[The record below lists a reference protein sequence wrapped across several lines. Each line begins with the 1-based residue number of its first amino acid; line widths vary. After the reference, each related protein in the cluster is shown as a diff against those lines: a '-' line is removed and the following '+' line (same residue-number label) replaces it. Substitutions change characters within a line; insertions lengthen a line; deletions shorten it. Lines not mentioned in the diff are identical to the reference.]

1 MGCEVFHFF
10 SLPFCMVAGLG
21 AREGT
26 VVIQILNPKQDVEA
40 NPD

>member
-1 MGCEVFHFF
+1 
-10 SLPFCMVAGLG
+10 MVAGLG

-26 VVIQILNPKQDVEA
+26 VVIQILNPKQDVEV